1 MYQTGG
7 TIKDTIDLV
16 QRHEYVL
23 PAIQREF
30 VWKPEQIQRLFDSL
44 MQGYPFGTFLLWRV
58 AAESA
63 SKYSFYDF
71 ERDYHEKDRP
81 HCPRLPK
88 QLSAVT
94 AVLDGQQRLT
104 ALNIGL
110 CGSMATKQ
118 PKKWWNNPDAFPTR
132 RLYLDLLSGEEAN
145 EDGDKF
151 RFEFLTDEQ
160 VAGSGAGDS
169 CWFHVGQILTMESGP
184 QMLEWLNARLP
195 QEQTTKAFRTL
206 DRLYRVVHTERTVA
220 FYEEKSQELSRVL
233 NIFIRMNSG
242 GTVLSYSDLLLSIA
256 VAQWTRLDARE
267 EIHRLVGDLNET
279 GDRFAF
285 SQDLVLKAGL
295 VLTDI
300 GNVGFKVENFDEKNM
315 AVLEKRWPEV
325 RRALLL
331 SARLLASFGYSG
343 QNLRAASA
351 LLPIAYYLCQ
361 LDPGDRYL
369 TTASYAQDRRNIQTW
384 LAKGLLK
391 ASGIWGSGLDTLLT
405 NLRETI
411 RVHGKERFPVEELER
426 QMAKRGKSLAFE
438 DEEVQELVDLRYGD
452 GRTFALLTL
461 LFPFVDLQNHF
472 HVDHVFPRARFSK
485 SKLRAL
491 GLGDEQIEDWQEQRD
506 GIANLQLL
514 DGHANLE
521 KQAALPGPWMR
532 QMFQDESRR
541 RGYCEQHLLGEV
553 PEDLAGFSSFY
564 AARRERLRHRL
575 LELLR
580 RPVSA
585 VDGSFGG
592 GGEEVPSA

>member
-1 MYQTGG
+1 M
-7 TIKDTIDLV
+7 
-16 QRHEYVL
+16 
-23 PAIQREF
+23 
-30 VWKPEQIQRLFDSL
+30 
-44 MQGYPFGTFLLWRV
+44 WRV

-71 ERDYHEKDRP
+71 VRDYHEKDHP

-88 QLSAVT
+88 QLNAVT

-132 RLYLDLLSGEEAN
+132 HLYLDLLSGEDAN
-145 EDGDKF
+145 EEGDKYL
-151 RFEFLTDEQ
+151 FEFLTEEQ
-160 VAGSGAGDS
+160 VEAAQSETA
-169 CWFHVGQILTMESGP
+169 CWFRVGQVLTMESGP

-195 QEQTTKAFRTL
+195 QELTTKAFRTL

-267 EIHRLVGDLNET
+267 EIHSLVDDLNET

-315 AVLEKRWPEV
+315 AVLEQRWPEV

-331 SARLLASFGYSG
+331 SVRLLASFGYSG
-343 QNLRAASA
+343 QNLRATSA

-361 LDPGDRYL
+361 LDPGERYL
-369 TTASYAQDRRNIQTW
+369 TTASYAEDRRSIQAW

-411 RVHGKERFPVEELER
+411 RTHGKERFPVEELER
-426 QMAKRGKSLAFE
+426 QMARRGKSLSFE
-438 DEEVQELVDLRYGD
+438 DEEVQELMDLRYAD
-452 GRTFALLTL
+452 GRTFVLLTL

-485 SKLRAL
+485 SQLRGA
-491 GLGDEQIEDWQEQRD
+491 GLTDEQIEEWQVLRD
-506 GIANLQLL
+506 GVANLQLL

-521 KQAALPGPWMR
+521 KQAQLPAEWLR
-532 QMFQDESRR
+532 TMFADESRR
-541 RGYCEQHLLGEV
+541 QGYCEQHLLGEV
-553 PEDLAGFSSFY
+553 PEDFAGFASFY
-564 AARRERLRHRL
+564 SERRERLRQRL
-575 LELLR
+575 LQLLR
-580 RPVSA
+580 RPTGTA
-585 VDGSFGG
+585 VDGAGAGSEG
-592 GGEEVPSA
+592 PKA

>member
-7 TIKDTIDLV
+7 TIKDTIGLV

-71 ERDYHEKDRP
+71 VRDYHEKDSP

-88 QLSAVT
+88 QRNAVT

-132 RLYLDLLSGEEAN
+132 RLYLDLLSGEDAN
-145 EDGDKF
+145 EEGDKF
-151 RFEFLTDEQ
+151 RFEFLTEEQ
-160 VAGSGAGDS
+160 VVGSGSGDC

-195 QEQTTKAFRTL
+195 QEQTTKAFRAL

-256 VAQWTRLDARE
+256 VAQWKRLDARE

-325 RRALLL
+325 RTALLL
-331 SARLLASFGYSG
+331 SVRLLASFGYSG

-351 LLPIAYYLCQ
+351 LLPIAYYLSQ

-369 TTASYAQDRRNIQTW
+369 TTAAYAQDRRNIQTW

-426 QMAKRGKSLAFE
+426 QMAKRGKSLVFE
-438 DEEVQELVDLRYGD
+438 DEEVQELLDLRYGD

-461 LFPFVDLQNHF
+461 LFPFIDLQNHF

-491 GLGDEQIEDWQEQRD
+491 GLGDEEIEEWQEQRD

-541 RGYCEQHLLGEV
+541 RGYREQHLLGEV
-553 PEDLAGFSSFY
+553 PDDLEGFSPFY
-564 AARRERLRHRL
+564 AARRERLRQRL

-580 RPVSA
+580 RPASA
-585 VDGSFGG
+585 VDGAPGG
-592 GGEEVPSA
+592 GGEEGERA